1 MSKAI
6 GNIDSHYQILGLPK
20 DASLFEIE
28 IAYSLLIEE
37 VNSSTYF
44 LNDEDKKYHILE
56 LTKSFSILSNP
67 LLREKYDKTLDYD
80 IVVLDKD
87 IDKTDLAEIS
97 REYKIFSSKNYDSF
111 MKNFKTFKK
120 EMNESLW
127 LLKTTSIFFFFNILI
142 SFIFVYSLIF
152 LSHQLDPKSKFHEY
166 LTVHSITWAFLIVLF
181 NFIIFRIYWQSE
193 RSISN
198 KSKK

>member
-37 VNSSTYF
+37 INTSLCFINNEERNYQ
-44 LNDEDKKYHILE
+44 ILE
-56 LTKSFSILSNP
+56 LTKSYSVLSDP
-67 LLREKYDKTLDYD
+67 DLREKYDKTLDYD

-87 IDKTDLAEIS
+87 IEKTELAEIS
-97 REYKIFSSKNYDSF
+97 REYKIFSSKNYDLF
-111 MKNFKTFKK
+111 LKNFKIFKK

-142 SFIFVYSLIF
+142 SFILVYSLILLTF
-152 LSHQLDPKSKFHEY
+152 RLDPKSKFHEY
-166 LTVHSITWAFLIVLF
+166 LTVHSITWAFLIILI
-181 NFIIFRIYWQSE
+181 NFILFRIYWQS
-193 RSISN
+193 N
-198 KSKK
+198 QSKTKKRQK